1 MELDL
6 LTLQEAAKALRISRA
21 SFYRLRAL
29 KVLPAPDLVLGSKQL
44 WKAETL
50 ARMVDK
56 RSTRKKGGRK

>member
-29 KVLPAPDLVLGSKQL
+29 KELPGPDLVLGSKQL
-44 WKAETL
+44 WKSETL
-50 ARMVDK
+50 ARLVDK